1 MTNPE
6 IQEVTGEMASYQ
18 PGTKNEL
25 VARAKLYKIE
35 AELLE
40 RTAIAAEETA
50 SSTRRSAFWI
60 MGSVIVMTVSVIANL
75 IITLN
80 W

>member
-40 RTAIAAEETA
+40 RAAIAAEETA

-60 MGSVIVMTVSVIANL
+60 MGSVIVMTVSVIANF
-75 IITLN
+75 IVNLN